1 MSAFNAYH
9 YIALGCAAVVLS
21 IIGALTIFVRSLSK
35 RGASKRAVERLRNLP
50 HGEPLAPLP
59 AASPEML
66 LPISGE
72 VPPTLEHTEPLEVQ
86 PTVNVSQTVS
96 PAVQPTLERAEPL
109 EVEQVA
115 RAEVPLP
122 ANPIVE
128 PILQRAGPLAVQ
140 PVVRTE
146 APQPVGAQVRP
157 ILERAEPLEVQPA
170 ATRPELPLPVGSKVW
185 AVCKFGS
192 VPKGTPGIV
201 TGIADG
207 RFIWQSPMY
216 LCTFADNRKVRAR
229 PKDIEAHNHAHSLQ
243 ELEQPNL
250 GAIQSRRMI
259 LRAQQIQRPTHRPF
273 VGKTKAPNEIA
284 EVNT

>member
-66 LPISGE
+66 LPITGE

-96 PAVQPTLERAEPL
+96 AAVQPTLERAE
-109 EVEQVA
+109 
-115 RAEVPLP
+115 
-122 ANPIVE
+122 
-128 PILQRAGPLAVQ
+128 PLAVQ

-146 APQPVGAQVRP
+146 APQPVGAKVRP

-201 TGIADG
+201 TSIADG

-259 LRAQQIQRPTHRPF
+259 LRAQQIQRPTLRPF

-284 EVNT
+284 EVNS